1 MSIDEQTILTLDEFL
16 ALPETKPATEFWNAQ
31 PKEKPTPTTKH
42 SIIQTKLAAKL
53 DAAAETKQPRLGR
66 AMSELRCTFAGK
78 SIVPDISYVRRERL
92 LLDPD
97 GRVAD
102 RFLAA
107 PDLAV
112 EIVSPEQSQFE
123 LVEKLA
129 WCVHNG
135 VSLAWL
141 IDPDSEDVMVFS
153 PINIPRV
160 VPRDGSLEGGEVLP
174 GFRCSVTELFGW
186 LRE

>member
-1 MSIDEQTILTLDEFL
+1 MSIAEQTILTLDEFL
-16 ALPETKPATEFWNAQ
+16 ALPETKPATEFWNDQ
-31 PKEKPTPTTKH
+31 PKEKPMPTAKH

-53 DAAAETKQPRLGR
+53 DVATEAEQPRLGR

-112 EIVSPEQSQFE
+112 EIVSPEQSQF
-123 LVEKLA
+123 
-129 WCVHNG
+129 
-135 VSLAWL
+135 
-141 IDPDSEDVMVFS
+141 
-153 PINIPRV
+153 
-160 VPRDGSLEGGEVLP
+160 
-174 GFRCSVTELFGW
+174 
-186 LRE
+186 